1 MKLGPDSPDTL
12 ALYPHK
18 DTVDPLDW
26 KKVHKNL
33 LPLAYFYVNFCEQ
46 HGIPVLFS
54 SIIRGMI
61 PGVSKTDIHAKGRA
75 FDASAKGWTKELK
88 DDFEKLLEE
97 KFKDVAAIAIA
108 TGRPNAIEWHDAGRG
123 DHAHLQVRP

>member
-1 MKLGPDSPDTL
+1 MKLGPDSPETL

-18 DTVDPLDW
+18 KGVNPLDW

-33 LPLAYFYVNFCEQ
+33 LLVAYFYVNFCEQ
-46 HGIPVLFS
+46 HGIPVLFT
-54 SIIRGMI
+54 SIIRAMI
-61 PGVSKTDIHAKGRA
+61 PGISKTDIHAKGRA

-88 DDFEKLLEE
+88 DEFEGLVEE
-97 KFKDVAAIAIA
+97 AFEHVAAIAIT
-108 TGRPNAIEWHDAGRG
+108 TGKPNAIEWHDAGRG